1 MAGLCGQ
8 VELSCSVHTHTA
20 ITEKWE
26 QDEDDEDKRLFS
38 MEVIH
43 PDNYQWFA
51 NVNCEKVPEIA
62 RPQVLQELHQLFS
75 QDLHGLGKTKA
86 SAPVNYCETPYEYA
100 VAANH
105 LPEKQCE
112 TFVLMLQ
119 TPALLLPN
127 PYDIPPSNGGT
138 KLREI
143 YTAVWNALAGEQV
156 FDLSHFYARQQLVGG
171 AYLQQR
177 FWSEQAHYNP
187 AILTSAGSVF
197 VFTVKNLE
205 KTREILAR
213 WLADGL
219 PQHSDTFG
227 GENWQQNPYI
237 ANNGYGE
244 IVINPQWKTTNLES
258 AWEELA

>member
-1 MAGLCGQ
+1 
-8 VELSCSVHTHTA
+8 
-20 ITEKWE
+20 
-26 QDEDDEDKRLFS
+26 
-38 MEVIH
+38 
-43 PDNYQWFA
+43 
-51 NVNCEKVPEIA
+51 
-62 RPQVLQELHQLFS
+62 
-75 QDLHGLGKTKA
+75 LGKTKA
-86 SAPVNYCETPYEYA
+86 SASVNYCETPYKYA
-100 VAANH
+100 IAAND
-105 LPEKQCE
+105 LPKKLGE

-138 KLREI
+138 KLLEV
-143 YTAVWNALAGEQV
+143 YAAVWNALAGEQA
-156 FDLSHFYARQQLVGG
+156 FELSHFYARQQLVGG

-197 VFTVKNLE
+197 VFTVENLE
-205 KTREILAR
+205 KTREILTR

-219 PQHSDTFG
+219 PQHADTFG
-227 GENWQQNPYI
+227 GENWEQNPYI

-244 IVINPQWKTTNLES
+244 IVINPKWEKIASLES